1 MLKLIDLLIFFIAN
15 IGLAYVVTQSVLLK
29 EPRQKLSD
37 WFYSNS
43 LSNKVGKKKT
53 LLQIIYSK
61 LDYLITCIICA
72 SVWTCLPLYF
82 LSKKTTILQVGS
94 NFYDLIFLI
103 CCAPAATLLFNTFML
118 EEEEE

>member
-1 MLKLIDLLIFFIAN
+1 MLKLTDLLIFFIAN

-29 EPRQKLSD
+29 EPREKLSD
-37 WFYSNS
+37 WLYNNS
-43 LSNKVGKKKT
+43 LSNGIKKRT
-53 LLQIIYSK
+53 LLQVFYSK

-82 LSKKTTILQVGS
+82 LSKETTMLQVGS
-94 NFYDLIFLI
+94 NYYDLIFLI
-103 CCAPAATLLFNTFML
+103 CCAPAATLLFNTFMV